1 MSERAGRLENRR
13 IALGITGS
21 IAAYKAV
28 ELLRLLQA
36 EGADVR
42 VLMTPSATAFI
53 GPLTLETLSR
63 HPVDIDV
70 LALQDDGRI
79 GHISAANDVEAIVVA
94 PATAHWLAAM
104 AHGLAGDS
112 ITAACLATSVPV
124 VVAPA
129 MDGGMYAHPATQENV
144 ARVREFGYQVVEPE
158 MGPLASGMVGRG
170 RLAELWRIV
179 DATVDAL
186 SGDAPA
192 PERDFESAPAAA
204 EPTPASAV
212 AATSAPSTPAVA
224 APAAASRVDFA
235 GRHVVITAGG
245 TAEPID
251 PVRFVGNRSTGKMGI
266 AVAEDA
272 LDRGAAVTLILG
284 HVSVDPPAGA
294 HIARVETAAEMQAA
308 LRALTPPEGPV
319 FDVLIMAAA
328 VADFRPKTASDKKLA
343 RGAGLKLELDSTPD
357 LLAEAAERV
366 RTGTRASGALRP
378 ILVGFAAETGSTER
392 AAEKVGAKGVD
403 MLVAN
408 DVTEP
413 GSGFGTDTN
422 RVTIYYPEGAP
433 EQLPMLSKRE
443 VAELL
448 LDRILI
454 RLDSRA
460 FAHESPAEPAGEQA
474 SVPLDV
480 AGLAASTLEPAS

>member
-1 MSERAGRLENRR
+1 
-13 IALGITGS
+13 
-21 IAAYKAV
+21 
-28 ELLRLLQA
+28 
-36 EGADVR
+36 
-42 VLMTPSATAFI
+42 
-53 GPLTLETLSR
+53 
-63 HPVDIDV
+63 
-70 LALQDDGRI
+70 
-79 GHISAANDVEAIVVA
+79 
-94 PATAHWLAAM
+94 
-104 AHGLAGDS
+104 
-112 ITAACLATSVPV
+112 
-124 VVAPA
+124 
-129 MDGGMYAHPATQENV
+129 
-144 ARVREFGYQVVEPE
+144 
-158 MGPLASGMVGRG
+158 
-170 RLAELWRIV
+170 
-179 DATVDAL
+179 
-186 SGDAPA
+186 
-192 PERDFESAPAAA
+192 
-204 EPTPASAV
+204 
-212 AATSAPSTPAVA
+212 
-224 APAAASRVDFA
+224 
-235 GRHVVITAGG
+235 
-245 TAEPID
+245 
-251 PVRFVGNRSTGKMGI
+251 MGI